1 MVLLSSEA
9 AAGTTIRN
17 WQHRSRRSHGSVPFA
32 TELCIS
38 TSPTARSN
46 RADSRPVSAA
56 ASPARRCRKTLLRR
70 DDAWF
75 CAAAAAV
82 LALGC
87 YWAFS
92 SIRQTVVDAL
102 SGGSAQP
109 CVVSVTVKPGDTLW
123 RLAGIYGAPGSYI
136 LDRVDSIARENGLI
150 ATASLT
156 PGQHLRINVE
166 NPVLLARLQQDQRV
180 ASGPTRTVT
189 MPRKVAED

>member
-9 AAGTTIRN
+9 AVGTTIGNR
-17 WQHRSRRSHGSVPFA
+17 QYRSRRSVPLTA
-32 TELCIS
+32 DLCLS
-38 TSPTARSN
+38 TSPTTRSN
-46 RADSRPVSAA
+46 RADSRQVSAA
-56 ASPARRCRKTLLRR
+56 ASPARRSRKTLARR

-75 CAAAAAV
+75 CAVAAAV

-92 SIRQTVVDAL
+92 SIRQTVADAL

-180 ASGPTRTVT
+180 ASGTTRTGI
-189 MPRKVAED
+189 MPRNDAAD